1 MSALEECLF
10 GWIPVTRSALINP
23 CWSQKVAWQRAF
35 SSQSFFMR
43 LCIARLSC
51 PGRQMQIRCHGV
63 SKGDYLGSRKKHQT
77 EKMFNTRFVS
87 LSTRNALTKQVFCGK
102 RGHQLSIPIYA
113 PLSERKGK
121 KILNK
126 RIPAFS
132 CKLQFFVSRIPFFL
146 GISWCILAVSCTV
159 LLWRSTRTQAP
170 VDLYDI
176 SLIDW
181 LKFLWLTTLH
191 LPWEVSCWF

>member
-35 SSQSFFMR
+35 SPQSFFIR

-63 SKGDYLGSRKKHQT
+63 SKGDYLRSRKKHQT
-77 EKMFNTRFVS
+77 EKMFNTRFVP
-87 LSTRNALTKQVFCGK
+87 LSTRNALTKQVFCDK
-102 RGHQLSIPIYA
+102 RGHQLWINLCTIIRTK
-113 PLSERKGK
+113 RKK
-121 KILNK
+121 DLEQKNTRFLMQIAVLC
-126 RIPAFS
+126 FS
-132 CKLQFFVSRIPFFL
+132 YSLFPWN
-146 GISWCILAVSCTV
+146 SWCILAVSCTV
-159 LLWRSTRTQAP
+159 LLWRSTQAP
-170 VDLYDI
+170 VDLYSI